1 MKTNKV
7 VIKLNVK
14 QEWNCAKGHNPHKTG
29 SGEHDSRPKRERT
42 RMDVKRRILKEEN
55 DG

>member
-1 MKTNKV
+1 MKKSFSIIKV
-7 VIKLNVK
+7 AVK
-14 QEWNCAKGHNPHKTG
+14 QVWEGPKSHTPHKSG